1 MFEIYGYFDGA
12 CKGNHQNTAFLRSM
26 RVGICLQAIDE
37 TQVVIKDRRISK
49 LITTGSGSAKPTNN
63 RAELHALINLLDVL
77 RSNKSKLKGVAVKIH
92 GDSEYVVLGY
102 NEGRKRKKNQDLW
115 LVLDNLIEVLS
126 KNGAKLSFKRIP
138 RELNFV
144 ADELSSRS
152 SDVDEVIGQPSE
164 EEEIWANVEEN
175 FPERAPD
182 TVSDEDG
189 YNNRYDWPP
198 R

>member
-189 YNNRYDWPP
+189 YYNRYDWPP